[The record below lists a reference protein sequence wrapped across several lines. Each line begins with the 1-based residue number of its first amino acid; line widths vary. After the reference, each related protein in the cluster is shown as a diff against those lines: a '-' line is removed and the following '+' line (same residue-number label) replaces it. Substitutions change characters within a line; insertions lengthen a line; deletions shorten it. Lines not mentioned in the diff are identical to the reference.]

1 MGCKASMS
9 VNSHQSQISS
19 TVVLARAWYN
29 LSTRMEN
36 HVLLLA
42 MPGDKKSAQQEA
54 KTCDGTPANQNTCPI
69 CIKISMEL
77 ERRPRGVVD
86 TVFTC

>member
-1 MGCKASMS
+1 
-9 VNSHQSQISS
+9 
-19 TVVLARAWYN
+19 
-29 LSTRMEN
+29 MEN

-54 KTCDGTPANQNTCPI
+54 KTCDGTLTSQITYPI

-77 ERRPRGVVD
+77 ERKPRGVVD
-86 TVFTC
+86 TVFMRQNKDQKNWKKKLKNVQNHEFQNQKE